1 MSFDGSSAFPR
12 IPQNVSAREIARRL
26 LGLPVRRQFDIAHL
40 RPEDLPRGQRFETA
54 ADAQFRRDAELV
66 RFERIPGLTEVADRL
81 FWCEDESPCAE
92 VSCPICGRLFRHW
105 LTGQALRH
113 QSSLDLQVFTLALE
127 LVPTKRL
134 AKLDLRDVKRRAAQR
149 LRRAAPSA
157 QFILGGIEAEFRQND
172 DAFLLH
178 AHLLVPRLP
187 RDELTALRS
196 AFANIDVAR
205 PIKVQTLRDA
215 PKQISYL
222 LKFSTF
228 HRPGSQKGSRRPN
241 AVPLPDYAFEQLTL
255 WRARYGFLDFV
266 FMLGLRRRGGDLVR
280 TDNKKTE

>member
-1 MSFDGSSAFPR
+1 MKCDRRSR
-12 IPQNVSAREIARRL
+12 IVRIRQNISARETAQVLI
-26 LGLPVRRQFDIAHL
+26 GLPVPRRFDIARL
-40 RPEDLPRGQRFETA
+40 RPDKLPRRNRFETMG
-54 ADAQFRRDAELV
+54 DARARRETELD
-66 RFERIPGLTEVADRL
+66 RFEQIAGLSHVADRL
-81 FWCEDESPCAE
+81 SSCSAESPCAE
-92 VSCPICGRLFRHW
+92 VYCPICGRLFRHW

-113 QSSLDLQVFTLALE
+113 QRSLDLQVFTLALE

-134 AKLDLRDVKRRAAQR
+134 AKFDLRVVKRRAAQR